1 MVSQFQG
8 DFKERDKRMS
18 KYLKVAQLLQ
28 VKFEKVKVVE
38 SPEDRIAMQI
48 LQQNWLPQLVGL
60 YLRLSQ

>member
-18 KYLKVAQLLQ
+18 KYLKVARLLQ
-28 VKFEKVKVVE
+28 VKFEKVKVTE

>member
-18 KYLKVAQLLQ
+18 KYLKVARLLQ
-28 VKFEKVKVVE
+28 VKFEKVKVAE

-48 LQQNWLPQLVGL
+48 LQQNWLPQLVGI